1 MKKILVPVDFS
12 EHAAYALEVAAKLAK
27 DFNSEIIVL
36 HMMGLSEAY
45 LTKSE
50 SEEAAEAHFY
60 MKLAKKRYET
70 FLDKP
75 FLKGVKITEMVQN
88 YKIFSE
94 INQLA
99 KEKDID
105 LIVMGSH
112 GASGVSE
119 IFVGSNTEKVVR
131 TSDIPVLVIKEPTP
145 LFSPELVVFACD
157 LKVESIKAYHNA
169 RALFSQWNLKLHL
182 VYVNLPNEEFMS
194 TEEMKKKAEFFLK
207 IAHNGEVPSNT
218 EIEYVSDYSIE
229 GGIFNYANDVNAD
242 LIAIPTHGRSGI
254 AHFFKGSIGEDV
266 VNHANLPVITFRV

>member
-12 EHAAYALEVAAKLAK
+12 EHAGYALEVAAKLAK
-27 DFNSEIIVL
+27 DSGAEIIVL

-50 SEEAAEAHFY
+50 SDEAAEAHFY

-70 FLDKP
+70 FLNKP
-75 FLKGVKITEMVQN
+75 FLKGVKVTEMVQN

-94 INQLA
+94 INEVA
-99 KEKDID
+99 KENNID
-105 LIVMGSH
+105 LIIMGSH

-131 TSDIPVLVIKEPTP
+131 SSDIPVLVIKEPSP
-145 LFSPELVVFACD
+145 LFTPKLVVYACD
-157 LKVESIKAYHNA
+157 LRVESIKAYHSA
-169 RALFSQWNLKLHL
+169 RALFENWDLKLHL

-194 TEEMKKKAEFFLK
+194 TGEIKKKAEFFLK
-207 IAHNGEVPSNT
+207 VAHNGAVPSNT
-218 EIEYVSDYSIE
+218 EMIYVSDYSIE
-229 GGIFNYANDVNAD
+229 RGIFNHANDIQAD

-266 VNHANLPVITFRV
+266 VNHANLPVITFKV

>member
-12 EHAAYALEVAAKLAK
+12 EHAGYALEVAAKLAK
-27 DFNSEIIVL
+27 DSGAEIIVL

-50 SEEAAEAHFY
+50 SDEAAEAHFY

-70 FLDKP
+70 FLNKP
-75 FLKGVKITEMVQN
+75 FLKGVKVTEMVQN

-94 INQLA
+94 INEVA
-99 KEKDID
+99 KENNID
-105 LIVMGSH
+105 LIIMGSH

-131 TSDIPVLVIKEPTP
+131 SSDIPVLVIKEPSP
-145 LFSPELVVFACD
+145 LFTPKLVVYACD
-157 LKVESIKAYHNA
+157 LRVESIKAYHSA
-169 RALFSQWNLKLHL
+169 RALFENWDLKLHL

-194 TEEMKKKAEFFLK
+194 TGEIKKKAEFFLK
-207 IAHNGEVPSNT
+207 VAHNGAVPSNT
-218 EIEYVSDYSIE
+218 EMIYVSDYSIE
-229 GGIFNYANDVNAD
+229 RGIFNHANDIQAD

-266 VNHANLPVITFRV
+266 VNHASLPVITFKV